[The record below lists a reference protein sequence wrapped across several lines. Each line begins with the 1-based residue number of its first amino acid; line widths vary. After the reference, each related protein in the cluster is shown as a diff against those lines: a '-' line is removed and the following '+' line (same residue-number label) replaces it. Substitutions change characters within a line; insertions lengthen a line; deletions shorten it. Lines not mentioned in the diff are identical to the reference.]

1 MDFII
6 NENDCYPKLA
16 VILGFQISL
25 SRNQIFVTLC
35 HSKSDEHQIQDK
47 SYQNII

>member
-6 NENDCYPKLA
+6 NENDGYPKLT

-25 SRNQIFVTLC
+25 PRNQIFLTLC
-35 HSKSDEHQIQDK
+35 YSKSDEHQIQD
-47 SYQNII
+47 